1 MNTNMNMN
9 GRSLSRFKRNA
20 EEKIRI
26 KNSLANST
34 LAKIINPN
42 SFDDLYEVFG
52 QCKKGFDGMDQT
64 CETDAILSSW
74 NSMRRVF
81 KNQPLSCPNE
91 PGNSMEN
98 LINGQMR

>member
-1 MNTNMNMN
+1 MNMN

-34 LAKIINPN
+34 LGKIIDPN
-42 SFDDLYEVFG
+42 AFDDLYDAFG
-52 QCKKGFDGMDQT
+52 QCKKDFDGMDQT

-74 NSMRRVF
+74 DSMRRVF
-81 KNQPLSCPNE
+81 KNEPLSCPNE
-91 PGNSMEN
+91 SGNSMLN
-98 LINGQMR
+98 FINGQMR